1 MGDITAANED
11 ENSNTSLKKIIKD
24 LLAKERRAHLLT
36 IIILAPALYL
46 LGQWNILTPTLGAF
60 AFVSLMTGYIILA
73 LLALNENT
81 RKITQIKYNDGF
93 LERDS
98 ISKRIFSNIFSALKI
113 IAIPLI
119 ISILIFGFLYAL
131 MSENKALSTVGV
143 GIPIILASL
152 FILWSASQA
161 ITYKSSV
168 SMWIN
173 EKIKVDATK
182 NNFDIKKNSI
192 IQLTIVGISS
202 GLVSYIM
209 LILLDEGEGYNGI
222 LGVIIVMLTTIIMH
236 SLILWNSKENREGL
250 MSRKDG
256 NKIEMAWGISLHVFA
271 AWHFLSFYRRIVS
284 NENMT
289 FNLIEEVI
297 LMIFTVVMSIWS
309 ISTKGVKKNVKYFI
323 PENILFWGIAFGF
336 GYAGSVTMLAVGLE
350 GDITFIFAFGHLIT
364 WLTLLLMHKQSCK
377 DFLTSRL

>member
-1 MGDITAANED
+1 MGDNTTANQD
-11 ENSNTSLKKIIKD
+11 GNSNTSLKKIIKD

-36 IIILAPALYL
+36 IIIFAPTLYL

-81 RKITQIKYNDGF
+81 RKITQIKYDNDF
-93 LERDS
+93 SENDS
-98 ISKRIFSNIFSALKI
+98 ISKRIVLNIISALKI

-119 ISILIFGFLYAL
+119 ISILVFGLLYAL
-131 MSENKALSTVGV
+131 MSENKVLSTVGV

-222 LGVIIVMLTTIIMH
+222 LGVIIVMLTTIITH

-256 NKIEMAWGISLHVFA
+256 NKIEIVWGISLHIFA

-309 ISTKGVKKNVKYFI
+309 ISTKGVKKNVRYFI

-364 WLTLLLMHKQSCK
+364 WLTLLVMHKQSCK

>member
-1 MGDITAANED
+1 MGDNTTANQD
-11 ENSNTSLKKIIKD
+11 GNSNTSLKKIIKD

-36 IIILAPALYL
+36 IIIFAPTLYL

-81 RKITQIKYNDGF
+81 RKITQIKYDNDF
-93 LERDS
+93 SENDS
-98 ISKRIFSNIFSALKI
+98 ISKRIVLNLISALKI

-119 ISILIFGFLYAL
+119 ISILLFGLLYAL
-131 MSENKALSTVGV
+131 MSENKVLSTVGV

-182 NNFDIKKNSI
+182 NNYDIKKNSI
-192 IQLTIVGISS
+192 VQLTIVGISS

-222 LGVIIVMLTTIIMH
+222 LGVIIVMLTTIITH

-256 NKIEMAWGISLHVFA
+256 NKIEIVWGISLHIFA

-309 ISTKGVKKNVKYFI
+309 ISTKGVKKNVRYFI

-364 WLTLLLMHKQSCK
+364 WLTLLVMYKQSCK